1 MGCLCRQK
9 KETYCVCR
17 PCTLLAVIVVHADS
31 PLMFLF
37 LAAALHMECAE
48 DSLSCVGI
56 RTDGLVVLAYRDRD
70 FCGVYATPLLFALS
84 LKCSTTYCHCTAANV
99 WLGQTGLTCLFISI
113 PG

>member
-1 MGCLCRQK
+1 M
-9 KETYCVCR
+9 CR
-17 PCTLLAVIVVHADS
+17 PCTLLAVMVVHADS

-37 LAAALHMECAE
+37 LAAALHMECAA
-48 DSLSCVGI
+48 DSLLCVGI

-84 LKCSTTYCHCTAANV
+84 LKCSTKCSTTCIVTAQLQCVAWSNR
-99 WLGQTGLTCLFISI
+99 LTCLFISI